1 LDRDP
6 TDADRSLIKQAAA
19 IALQVERRQ
28 ERIVKGEDVAA
39 DEVIRLSS
47 EHRRTLGSLKG
58 AKSKREQP
66 NHLLEYLSE
75 KYGLDEPE
83 PEAEGA

>member
-47 EHRRTLGSLKG
+47 EHRRILGSLKG
-58 AKSKREQP
+58 AKKRKREQP

-75 KYGLDEPE
+75 K
-83 PEAEGA
+83 